1 MMEKMVMD
9 KLWNSNY
16 IKVMVANFSLFFAF
30 YLLAPL
36 LPIYLSEC
44 FGAGKDMIGIV
55 LSGYTVTALLSRP
68 FSGFLVDSFD
78 RKRMLLFFF
87 ALFFVFFAGY
97 LAAGSLLLFAIVR
110 TLHGGPFGALTVAN
124 STVAVDVLPSSRRNE
139 GIGYYGLSNNLA
151 MAFAPS
157 IAIAIYHFTSSF
169 HLLFWL
175 ALVVAGIG
183 MAVDS
188 TVHLP
193 KRKIIQ
199 DKKPISFDRFFLI
212 KGWLLA
218 LNMVFFGFCFG
229 VLQNYLAI
237 YSKEVMGIT
246 GGTGVFFMLLSVGLI
261 MARLVGSKS
270 LRKGKLTKNAAEGT
284 ILSSAAYAIFVL
296 CPNEVGYYL
305 SPLLLGLGNG
315 RVWPA
320 FMNMMIQMG
329 TNNQRG
335 TANSTLLVSWDL
347 GIGIGVLAGGLMAEF
362 VGYRMAFMM
371 VAVAQ
376 LLGTL
381 LFFCA
386 TRQFFFSRRIG

>member
-87 ALFFVFFAGY
+87 ALFFIFFAGY

-157 IAIAIYHFTSSF
+157 IAIAIYHFKSSF

-193 KRKIIQ
+193 KKKIIQ
-199 DKKPISFDRFFLI
+199 DKKSISFDRFFLI